1 MRQDGAKEKLG
12 RVNVAGRVRN
22 GLVPDGLDGDTLK
35 DDEKGA
41 QDQPDGDGGEQDAD
55 GDADVGEA
63 KHFKVKEQRG
73 KLGGCYRV
81 GVEELAYPHEESAFF
96 EDLGGSGRG
105 EGGYGLAKVVMRGP
119 WGEEC

>member
-12 RVNVAGRVRN
+12 RVNVARRIRN
-22 GLVPDGLDGDTLK
+22 GLVPDGLDGDALE

-41 QDQPDGDGGEQDAD
+41 QDEPDGDGGEQDVD
-55 GDADVGEA
+55 GDADGGEA
-63 KHFKVKEQRG
+63 EHFGVEEERG
-73 KLGGCYRV
+73 KLCCCYRV

-96 EDLGGSGRG
+96 EDLGGSEGG

-119 WGEEC
+119 WLR